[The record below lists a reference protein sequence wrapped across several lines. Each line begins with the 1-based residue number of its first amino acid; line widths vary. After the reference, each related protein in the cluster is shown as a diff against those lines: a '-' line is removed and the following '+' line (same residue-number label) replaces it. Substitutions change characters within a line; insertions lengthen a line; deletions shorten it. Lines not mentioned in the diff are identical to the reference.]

1 MFKKLLASAIL
12 LLLAAGTVF
21 AGEKLIDHEKFTGK
35 TKEYT
40 LTWTLNQEYV
50 IPKFTQPISEE

>member
-35 TKEYT
+35 TTFTFKGDLKE
-40 LTWTLNQEYV
+40 V
-50 IPKFTQPISEE
+50 